1 MELAKLRV
9 ADYMTPNPITVA
21 PDDTLM
27 QALELMRLRNVRR
40 LPVALGD
47 VLVGFLTAGD
57 LKRAEPS
64 TLSDSQER
72 FEQVMESTPVSRIMV
87 QDPVTTTAE
96 TPLLDAA
103 QVLLATK
110 YGGLPV
116 VSGGH
121 LVGVITDNDL
131 TRALVDILRSLAAKP
146 PQTEG

>member
-1 MELAKLRV
+1 MKMTELRV
-9 ADYMTPNPITVA
+9 ADYMTPDPITVA
-21 PDDTLM
+21 PDDSLM
-27 QALELMRLRNVRR
+27 QALEVLRLRNVRR

-64 TLSDSQER
+64 TLSDSQEH
-72 FEQVMESTPVSRIMV
+72 FEQVMETTPVSRIMI
-87 QDPVTTTAE
+87 QDPVTTTADK
-96 TPLLDAA
+96 PLLEAA

-121 LVGVITDNDL
+121 LVGIITDNDL
-131 TRALVDILRSLAAKP
+131 TRALVDILQALGEAPAPSG
-146 PQTEG
+146 E

>member
-1 MELAKLRV
+1 MILAELRV
-9 ADYMTPNPITVA
+9 ADYMTSSPITVA
-21 PDDTLM
+21 PDDSLM
-27 QALELMRLRNVRR
+27 RALELMRLRNVRR

-64 TLSDSQER
+64 TLSDSQEH

-96 TPLLDAA
+96 TPLIDVA

-131 TRALVDILRSLAAKP
+131 TRALVDILRSLASPQP
-146 PQTEG
+146 PAEG